1 MKRLL
6 MTIGAAGMMIL
17 GASAADY
24 HWTGAAGDHL
34 WSTPGNWETSA
45 GAAVESVDGANAHT
59 YNFGTRSGTDVG
71 WGGNLVVTQDINVAI
86 GSAMAL
92 NPNGSNYES
101 LEIVSAAGCKMSI
114 LGDANSNCS
123 IYVQRNS
130 QLKLTVDMSGDSNTG
145 DILKHNDGRLVW
157 NLKAANAKARIL
169 QVHGGTVLLG
179 GQDATARSP
188 QFYVQMCTANNQ
200 RTACVENLIDGSTL
214 YGLYVGAEDR
224 GSASI
229 GRVYL
234 NDKTL
239 NVGASAASTSTNKM
253 SMAIFGEG
261 GTLALRDERCATMRG
276 LPMGGTLAVDRADA
290 RIDTPNTAIRWLFED
305 ADNPTRDDVGSGYRM
320 LAPNGMPDV
329 AIDATRGNVLSI
341 SGGKYF
347 KGPDANAG
355 LDGLLLQTTNNPYT
369 VAFWFKP
376 DANCDTLG
384 KIFYWGGNQE
394 ANKAAGLRLNND
406 ASKGLMFTIWGDNRI
421 LNTSASPR
429 DGNWHHFAAVYNGYG
444 ICAIYYD
451 GVQVDQFAVAFSY
464 NPPNKNF
471 YIGRVYGGWTT
482 DGGNPYTGLLDDF
495 LVGSYS
501 LTAEEIVA
509 IKNDG
514 LAAAIPVGSVAAYSA
529 GEVAFAKNCVSAKTL
544 SGNALAGGVTMLA
557 DGSTLTVGTEAGTAA
572 STFKGRIGGG
582 DTTLVKEGADYALT
596 LSGPAAAVTNVVVK
610 EGTLELRRPTARMGL
625 AAYYG
630 FDDAAIGADS
640 SPAGFT
646 LSKEGSG
653 TVSQIEGGVSGKAL
667 NFGGSAYL
675 KSTDYLHSTFPTGND
690 SYTVSMWIKP
700 TAEAYSNNRPLYC
713 WGRDGAATK
722 ASFMRL
728 NGGNSGSG
736 VMFTHWGDNFVA
748 AAGNLADGNWH
759 HVVAVYDGT
768 ARVKTV
774 YVDGTAY
781 AAAANQAVAVDGET
795 SLYIGSRSGSTSTT
809 YAGGMDEF
817 MVIAGAWTAGEVA
830 NEYARKAPALVA
842 AETLLPAPVA
852 HWTFDDDAA
861 PGADSSANALNLT
874 TSGAVTLEAGG
885 AICGKA
891 ARFSSSSGYF
901 KLDSFPSAI
910 PTSSNAFTVVVRY
923 RPDKTQSNA
932 YYPGIVM
939 WGDPNGWDSG
949 KLVKI
954 STEHGDLHS
963 IRSTA
968 AGSIFMPAGFYRTDM
983 GTERSRWVTAAFT
996 YSPNNHTT
1004 KLYADGEFVSQTEKK
1019 PSDIRAQGFS
1029 IGSNYAGTQNF
1040 YGLIDDV
1047 RIYDKTLSAAQVRL
1061 VAEQMEA
1068 AKGTSDAADATSA
1081 VFSREPSVD
1090 VAAGATLKVSSEE
1103 TIASLSGAGT
1113 VDVAALGSLAVA
1125 KLDGFSGTVT
1135 GTGVLGIADDAV
1147 IEFGDGSTPVVD
1159 AVGTVSLGSN
1169 VTVNATFTNGRCDLM
1184 RAASFVGLENL
1195 ATWRVV
1201 LPGGREASL
1210 GLSKDGYSIV
1220 VKTPRGCAIFIR

>member
-1 MKRLL
+1 MKRML

-34 WSTPGNWETSA
+34 WSSAGNWNDSTGNPAAAAPTPGTA
-45 GAAVESVDGANAHT
+45 YT
-59 YNFGTRSGTDVG
+59 YNFGQQKAGGPKIS
-71 WGGNLVVTQDINVAI
+71 WGDGLVVTQDMAVVI
-86 GSAMAL
+86 GSALAFNPPTTAGESITFVTANGGSMKFGGESGIYLQDNSRLTL
-92 NPNGSNYES
+92 N
-101 LEIVSAAGCKMSI
+101 
-114 LGDANSNCS
+114 
-123 IYVQRNS
+123 
-130 QLKLTVDMSGDSNTG
+130 VDLSGDDKENNLVKYGTGTLVFALKKPNARRRTVVVINGKVEVAENDAGANIAIGMAFSPDESATPAFSNRRNG
-145 DILKHNDGRLVW
+145 ADIH
-157 NLKAANAKARIL
+157 
-169 QVHGGTVLLG
+169 
-179 GQDATARSP
+179 
-188 QFYVQMCTANNQ
+188 
-200 RTACVENLIDGSTL
+200 
-214 YGLYVGAEDR
+214 GLYATEVGNSRAN
-224 GSASI
+224 
-229 GRVYL
+229 GRADL
-234 NDKTL
+234 HGTTL
-239 NVGASAASTSTNKM
+239 NVGGESASTSTNNLPG
-253 SMAIFGEG
+253 AVFAEG
-261 GTLALRDERCATMRG
+261 GTLAYRNERRVYLRG
-276 LPMGGTLAVDRADA
+276 LPIGGTLAVDHADVRVDA
-290 RIDTPNTAIRWLFED
+290 AGTAIRWLFDDED
-305 ADNPTRDDVGSGYRM
+305 DPMRDDVGAGARL
-320 LAPNGMPDV
+320 LAPNGVPEV
-329 AIDATRGNVLSI
+329 VTDAVRGKVLSI

-355 LDGLLLQTTNNPYT
+355 FAELQQQTTNNAYT

-376 DANCDTLG
+376 DASCDNLG

-394 ANKAAGLRLNND
+394 AYKAAGLRLNND
-406 ASKGLMFTIWGDNRI
+406 SSKGLMFTVWGNNRT
-421 LNTSASPR
+421 LTTGNMR
-429 DGNWHHFAAVYNGYG
+429 DGNWHHFAVTYNGNKTFRVY
-444 ICAIYYD
+444 
-451 GVQVDQFAVAFSY
+451 VDNTLVDSFSQDSY
-464 NPPNKNF
+464 FPPNKNF
-471 YIGRVYGGWTT
+471 YIGAIYGGWVNN
-482 DGGNPYTGLLDDF
+482 GANPYAGLLDDF
-495 LVGSYS
+495 LIGSYEM
-501 LTAEEIVA
+501 TAGDISA
-509 IKNDG
+509 LYDNG
-514 LAAAIPVGSVAAYSA
+514 LKATVGVGSVEARSP
-529 GEVAFAKNCVSAKTL
+529 GEVAFAKSGVTVKTL
-544 SGNALAGGVTMLA
+544 SGCALAGGVTMLE
-557 DGSTLTVGTEAGTAA
+557 DGSTLTVGAEAGTAA

-625 AAYYG
+625 VAYYG
-630 FDDAAIGADS
+630 FDDTAIGADS
-640 SPAGFT
+640 SPAGFA
-646 LSKEGSG
+646 LSKTGGG
-653 TVSQIEGGVSGKAL
+653 TISQIEGGVSGKAL

-713 WGRDGAATK
+713 WGRDGTNTK
-722 ASFMRL
+722 TSFMRL
-728 NGGNSGSG
+728 NGGNSGGG

-768 ARVKTV
+768 ARKKTV

-817 MVIAGAWTAGEVA
+817 MVIAGAWTAGEVT

-861 PGADSSANALNLT
+861 PGADSSANALSLT

-939 WGDPNGWDSG
+939 WGDPNGWNSG

-954 STEHGDLHS
+954 STEHGALHS
-963 IRSTA
+963 IRSTV

-983 GTERSRWVTAAFT
+983 GTERSRWVTTAFT
-996 YSPNNHTT
+996 YSPNKYTS
-1004 KLYADGEFVSQTEKK
+1004 KLYADGEYVSQEENS
-1019 PSDIRAQGFS
+1019 PSDISAQDFS
-1029 IGSNYAGTQNF
+1029 IGSNYAGKQNF

-1047 RIYDKTLSAAQVRL
+1047 RIYDKTLSAAQIRL
-1061 VAEQMEA
+1061 IAEQLEA
-1068 AKGTSDAADATSA
+1068 VKGTSDAADATSA
-1081 VFSREPSVD
+1081 VLSREPSVD
-1090 VAAGATLKVSSEE
+1090 VAAGATLSVSSVEA
-1103 TIASLSGAGT
+1103 ISSLSGAGT

-1159 AVGTVSLGSN
+1159 AAGTVSLGSN
-1169 VTVNATFTNGRCDLM
+1169 VTVNATFADGRCDLL

-1210 GLSKDGYSIV
+1210 GVSKDGYSIV
-1220 VKTPRGCAIFIR
+1220 VKTLRGCVIFIR